1 MNLNQNQV
9 DALNALRDKDGT
21 INANDVVEEGR
32 KKSSVLH
39 TLFDWDVNRVHER
52 YLLAR
57 AEEIIRSCPYE
68 VHYEDIEVPI
78 PRYRHDPSP
87 EADIGSYV
95 DVAVASREKNADILA
110 KLLARIQNLITDA
123 KNHATVSGLMNEF
136 RSGLVEITNEALEVE
151 KKPPGRLR
159 RRRGEDRPRVAT

>member
-52 YLLAR
+52 YLLTR
-57 AEEIIRSCPYE
+57 AEEIIRSCPRE
-68 VHYEDIEVPI
+68 GHFEDKQVLI
-78 PRYRHDPSP
+78 PRYRHDPDP
-87 EADIGSYV
+87 EADIGTYV
-95 DVAVASREKNADILA
+95 DVAVASREKNVDILE

-136 RSGLVEITNEALEVE
+136 RNGLVEIANEALDVE

-159 RRRGEDRPRVAT
+159 RRRGEDRPQVTS